1 MRQILR
7 IFHYLKRGKI
17 NLKRS
22 QMPKYSFETIEQMLL
37 KCVLEGGEPEL
48 GFRLRDVKYMIIA
61 YADRCS
67 FQRCADETGANAS
80 GERYFATL
88 QELYAAP
95 QIDGQSLKGRW
106 SEADDFYCF
115 DFEL

>member
-1 MRQILR
+1 
-7 IFHYLKRGKI
+7 
-17 NLKRS
+17 
-22 QMPKYSFETIEQMLL
+22 MLL
-37 KCVLEGGEPEL
+37 KCVAEGGEPEL
-48 GFRLRDVKYMIIA
+48 GFRLRGAEYMIIA

-67 FQRCADETGANAS
+67 FQRCTHEAGTNAS

-88 QELYAAP
+88 QELYAAL
-95 QIDGQSLKGRW
+95 QIDGCTLEELW

>member
-1 MRQILR
+1 
-7 IFHYLKRGKI
+7 
-17 NLKRS
+17 
-22 QMPKYSFETIEQMLL
+22 MPKFSFKTIEQMLL
-37 KCVLEGGEPEL
+37 KYVARGSEPEL
-48 GFRLRDVKYMIIA
+48 SFRLRGEEYIIIA

-88 QELYAAP
+88 RELYVAP
-95 QIDGQSLKGRW
+95 QINGRSLEELW
-106 SEADDFYCF
+106 SETDDFYCF

>member
-1 MRQILR
+1 
-7 IFHYLKRGKI
+7 
-17 NLKRS
+17 
-22 QMPKYSFETIEQMLL
+22 MPKYSFETMEKMLL
-37 KCVLEGGEPEL
+37 KCVTEGGEIEL
-48 GFRLRDVKYMIIA
+48 GFCLRGAQYLIIA

-67 FQRCADETGANAS
+67 FQRCADEAGANAS

-88 QELYAAP
+88 RELYAAP
-95 QIDGQSLKGRW
+95 QIDGLSLKELW